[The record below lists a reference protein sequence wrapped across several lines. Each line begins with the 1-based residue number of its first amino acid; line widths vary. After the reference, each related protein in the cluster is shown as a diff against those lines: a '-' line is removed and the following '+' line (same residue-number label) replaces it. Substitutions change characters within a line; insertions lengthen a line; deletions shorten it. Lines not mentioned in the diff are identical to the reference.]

1 MKDVVK
7 KPDPVRVACEVCLKE
22 IPESQARH
30 AEAGDY
36 VMQFCGLECY
46 RLWRERGEN
55 EYWRSFTGEGVRLH

>member
-46 RLWRERGEN
+46 RLWRERGED
-55 EYWRSFTGEGVRLH
+55 E

>member
-7 KPDPVRVACEVCLKE
+7 KADPVRIACEVCLKE

-46 RLWRERGEN
+46 RLWVSGARMSNGEV
-55 EYWRSFTGEGVRLH
+55 SQVKV